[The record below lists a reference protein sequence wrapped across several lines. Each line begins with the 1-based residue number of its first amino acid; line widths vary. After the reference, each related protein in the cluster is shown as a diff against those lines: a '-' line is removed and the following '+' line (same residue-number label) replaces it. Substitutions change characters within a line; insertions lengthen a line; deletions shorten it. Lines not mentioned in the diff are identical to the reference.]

1 MSQKNTTINISLELV
16 WGPILKKEQ
25 LDDGTFS
32 SGSSL
37 VDNDEILK
45 KLDEQTNEL
54 WCALFSKDESDVK
67 GFKFDEKKK
76 KN

>member
-1 MSQKNTTINISLELV
+1 MSQKNTTIYFGLELV
-16 WGPILKKEQ
+16 WGPILKNEQ

-54 WCALFSKDESDVK
+54 WCTLFSKDESDVK

-76 KN
+76 KI